1 MLVPLTGKKQL
12 FQLVAEIPVIVKY
25 PHNAIL
31 DDVGHKRDVFV
42 RLSILKYGKI
52 ENVTSGIKKK
62 SEKGGFLAK
71 KLYLYSVNLKQIDV
85 WESLN

>member
-1 MLVPLTGKKQL
+1 MFVPLAWKEKA

-52 ENVTSGIKKK
+52 ENVTSGFQKKCK
-62 SEKGGFLAK
+62 KGGFLEK
-71 KLYLYSVNLKQIDV
+71 KLYLRNGINKNLRI
-85 WESLN
+85 

>member
-12 FQLVAEIPVIVKY
+12 FQLVTEIPVIVKY

-52 ENVTSGIKKK
+52 ENVTSGFQKKCK
-62 SEKGGFLAK
+62 KGGFLEK
-71 KLYLYSVNLKQIDV
+71 KLYLRTMN
-85 WESLN
+85 N

>member
-1 MLVPLTGKKQL
+1 MFVPLAWKEKA
-12 FQLVAEIPVIVKY
+12 FQLLIEIPVIVKY

-52 ENVTSGIKKK
+52 ENVTSGFQKKCK
-62 SEKGGFLAK
+62 KGGFLEK
-71 KLYLYSVNLKQIDV
+71 KLYLRNGITKNLRV
-85 WESLN
+85 

>member
-52 ENVTSGIKKK
+52 ENVTSGFQKKCK
-62 SEKGGFLAK
+62 KGRFLEK
-71 KLYLYSVNLKQIDV
+71 KLYLRNGITKNLRI
-85 WESLN
+85 

>member
-1 MLVPLTGKKQL
+1 MLVSLTRKEEL

-25 PHNAIL
+25 PHNAVL

-52 ENVTSGIKKK
+52 ENVTSEFQKKCK
-62 SEKGGFLAK
+62 KGGFLEK
-71 KLYLYSVNLKQIDV
+71 KLYLRNGINKNLRI
-85 WESLN
+85 

>member
-12 FQLVAEIPVIVKY
+12 FQLLDEIPVVVKY
-25 PHNAIL
+25 LHDAVL

-52 ENVTSGIKKK
+52 ENVTSGFQKKCK
-62 SEKGGFLAK
+62 KGGFLEK
-71 KLYLYSVNLKQIDV
+71 KLYLRNGITKNLRI
-85 WESLN
+85 

>member
-12 FQLVAEIPVIVKY
+12 FQLLDEIPVVVKY
-25 PHNAIL
+25 LHDAVL

-42 RLSILKYGKI
+42 RLSIFKYGKI

-71 KLYLYSVNLKQIDV
+71 KLYLRNGITKNLRI
-85 WESLN
+85 WESSN

>member
-1 MLVPLTGKKQL
+1 MFVALTGKYEA
-12 FQLVAEIPVIVKY
+12 FQLLAEIPIIVKY
-25 PHNAIL
+25 PHDAVL

-71 KLYLYSVNLKQIDV
+71 KLYLRNGITKNLRI
-85 WESLN
+85 